1 MSGGFVR
8 EGQLSVIG
16 VRLSARWAGIGRVEP
31 MTGNRLRKA
40 VFVAV
45 VLKSSKEIE
54 KMRRAGQIV
63 REVLELVR
71 SLVKPGATTFDLEK
85 AADER
90 LKELGVK
97 AAFKGYHGF
106 PCVLCT
112 SVNSEVVHGI
122 PSPKRVLKQ
131 GDIVSVDFGVVVDG
145 YYGDSAITV
154 PVGAIDAKAARL
166 LKATE
171 ESLKAGIAAV
181 RPGATLG
188 DVGAAVQGVVEREGF
203 SVVRDFVGHGIGSQM
218 HEDPQVP
225 NFGQAGQ
232 GMKLKAGMVIAI
244 EPMVNA
250 GRPDVM
256 VLDDGWTAVAKDG
269 SMSAHFEHTV
279 AVTAD
284 GARILTE

>member
-1 MSGGFVR
+1 
-8 EGQLSVIG
+8 
-16 VRLSARWAGIGRVEP
+16 
-31 MTGNRLRKA
+31 
-40 VFVAV
+40 
-45 VLKSSKEIE
+45 
-54 KMRRAGQIV
+54 MRRAGKVV

-71 SLVKPGATTFDLEK
+71 SKVTPGATTYDLER
-85 AADER
+85 AAETH
-90 LKELGVK
+90 LAELGVK
-97 AAFKGYHGF
+97 AAFKGYHGY

-122 PSPKRVLKQ
+122 PSPKRVLKE

-145 YYGDSAITV
+145 YYGDAAITV
-154 PVGAIDAKAARL
+154 PVGNIDEKSARL
-166 LKATE
+166 LKVTE

-181 RPGATLG
+181 KPGATLG
-188 DVGAAVQGVVEREGF
+188 DVGAAVQTVVESQGF
-203 SVVRDFVGHGIGSQM
+203 SVVRDFVGHGIGMSM

-225 NFGQAGQ
+225 NFGEAGR
-232 GMKLKAGMVIAI
+232 GMKLKPGMVIAI

-250 GRPDVM
+250 GGPDVK

-279 AVTAD
+279 AVTPT